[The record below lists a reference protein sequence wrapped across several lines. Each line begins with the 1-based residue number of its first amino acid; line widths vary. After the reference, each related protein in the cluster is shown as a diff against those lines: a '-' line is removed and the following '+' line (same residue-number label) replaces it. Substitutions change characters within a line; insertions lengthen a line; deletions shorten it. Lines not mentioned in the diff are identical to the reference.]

1 MAIEDLSPFDE
12 PVKER
17 GYSQPFV
24 NATKEQIYQTIPE
37 ADFTPPPFDLNA
49 GNPFAEEVK
58 GAEPPPKRGRG
69 RPPKHE
75 PINPS
80 LEDLEQSERK
90 DSAKFVAK
98 LVLDGYEMLNALANN
113 LVTVSE
119 DKLKKQAMEGEIDL
133 SLQVPFDMNG
143 NTISVGEF
151 VAEYNQQAGET
162 FKVDPEFRKDIEPVM
177 IRVFEKRGIG
187 LTDEQYLMVAFGK
200 DIAIKAITGIQM
212 KRTINGFINAVKEQ
226 TDAIRQGA
234 SPMQP
239 TPPPPD
245 TDGAG
250 YEQTIYSQP
259 MPEYDTSA
267 YAGQYAEPEE
277 VEAVDVVDAVDA
289 DEPDGEM
296 HHSHKP
302 KRKLR
307 PRNKSTIK

>member
-119 DKLKKQAMEGEIDL
+119 EKLKKQAMEGEIDL

-143 NTISVGEF
+143 NTISVG
-151 VAEYNQQAGET
+151 
-162 FKVDPEFRKDIEPVM
+162 VM